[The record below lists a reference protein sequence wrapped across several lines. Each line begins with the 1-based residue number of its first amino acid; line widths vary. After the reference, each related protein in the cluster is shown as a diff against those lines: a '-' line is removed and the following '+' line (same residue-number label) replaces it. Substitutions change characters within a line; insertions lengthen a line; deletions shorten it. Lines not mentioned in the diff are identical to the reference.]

1 MFSRRKPNV
10 WVRFGSTQQRKKK
23 LEQPRKSELHR
34 GCVVTS
40 LGEQRYW
47 QPQNERAEIVTVGFQ
62 MYTLCHQLSNI
73 PSWSIWMRGHW
84 NRFCRMECQD
94 PFGTSLTRSIFYMY
108 GLVWISIEWERIKKY
123 FILNCFSN
131 VCISLPPIAFS
142 KACSSISKVNHDK
155 ENAPLYRK
163 KWEKKEGE
171 DFYC

>member
-1 MFSRRKPNV
+1 MSEYVLGQPN
-10 WVRFGSTQQRKKK
+10 SEKKK

-47 QPQNERAEIVTVGFQ
+47 QPQNERAEIVTVGLQ
-62 MYTLCHQLSNI
+62 MYTFCHQLSNI

-84 NRFCRMECQD
+84 NRFLPNGMPRSFWHQPH
-94 PFGTSLTRSIFYMY
+94 PFYIPY

-155 ENAPLYRK
+155 ENAP
-163 KWEKKEGE
+163 
-171 DFYC
+171 

>member
-23 LEQPRKSELHR
+23 LEQPWKSELH
-34 GCVVTS
+34 GSCVVTS

-47 QPQNERAEIVTVGFQ
+47 QPQNGRAEIVTVGFQ
-62 MYTLCHQLSNI
+62 MYTLSHQLSNI

-94 PFGTSLTRSIFYMY
+94 PFGTSLTRSIFHMY
-108 GLVWISIEWERIKKY
+108 GLVWISIEWERIKKC

-155 ENAPLYRK
+155 EYAP
-163 KWEKKEGE
+163 
-171 DFYC
+171 